1 MTIVASHLYR
11 EGRRVDAVPFEAAT
25 VPAGESEFVWI
36 GLHQPSAEELSKL
49 QRTFGLHELS
59 INDALNPLQTPKLS
73 AYDDQLFVIA
83 QTAQLEGDRITYGK
97 TAIFVGKHYIITV
110 RHGSDRGHGELR
122 GRLETAPHT
131 LRHGTDY
138 ILHAILDFIV
148 DGYLPIVRTIED
160 SVLDM
165 EHKMLDAFLDR
176 GQITRIFRLRR
187 EVILFQRVLDAMLDL
202 CGKLVHLDL
211 PCLDREAKPYFRDAL
226 QHMHRIEAMVGGLR
240 DVITSVFEAS
250 NLLEQQRQGTI
261 TRQLAAWA
269 AILAVPT
276 AIAGIYG
283 MNFENMPEL
292 KTTYGYFA
300 VLGVI
305 FVLCVLLYVRFKR
318 ARWI

>member
-1 MTIVASHLYR
+1 MTVAACYLYR
-11 EGRRVDAVPFEAAT
+11 DGRRVEAVPFEAAF
-25 VPAGESEFVWI
+25 VPAIDNEFIWI
-36 GLHQPSAEELSKL
+36 GLHKPTRDELLLL
-49 QRTFGLHELS
+49 QSRFGLHELS
-59 INDALNPLQTPKLS
+59 IADALSSLQMPKLS
-73 AYDDQLFVIA
+73 VYDDQLFVIA
-83 QTAQLEGDRITYGK
+83 KTAQLAGDSITYGE
-97 TAIFVGKHYIITV
+97 TAIFIGKRYIITV
-110 RHGSDRGHGELR
+110 RNGSERGHGELR
-122 GRLETAPHT
+122 HRLESSPQT
-131 LRHGTDY
+131 LCHGTDY
-138 ILHAILDFIV
+138 ILHAILDFII

-160 SVLDM
+160 AVLDM
-165 EHKMLDAFLDR
+165 ERKMLDAFLDR
-176 GQITRIFRLRR
+176 NQIKRIFKLRR

-202 CGKLVHLDL
+202 CGKLYHLDL
-211 PCLDREAKPYFRDAL
+211 PSLDKEAKPYFRDAL
-226 QHMHRIEAMVGGLR
+226 QHMHRVETMVASLR

-300 VLGVI
+300 VLGI
-305 FVLCVLLYVRFKR
+305 ITIMCIALFIRFKR

>member
-1 MTIVASHLYR
+1 MTVAACYR
-11 EGRRVDAVPFEAAT
+11 YRDGRRIEAVPFNAVT
-25 VPAGESEFVWI
+25 VPQPDNEFLWI
-36 GLHQPSAEELSKL
+36 GLHNPSTEELSLL
-49 QRTFGLHELS
+49 QERFSLHELS
-59 INDALNPLQTPKLS
+59 IADALSPLQMPKLS
-73 AYDDQLFVIA
+73 VYDDQLFVIA
-83 QTAQLEGDRITYGK
+83 KTAQLNDDKIIYGE
-97 TAIFVGKHYIITV
+97 TSIFVGKRYIITV
-110 RHGSDRGHGELR
+110 RNGSERGYSELR
-122 GRLETAPHT
+122 ERLETSPRT
-131 LRHGTDY
+131 LCHGTDF
-138 ILHAILDFIV
+138 ILHAILDFII

-165 EHKMLDAFLDR
+165 ERRMLDAFLNR
-176 GQITRIFRLRR
+176 EQIKRIFKLRR

-202 CGKLVHLDL
+202 TGKLYHLDL
-211 PCLDREAKPYFRDAL
+211 PALDREAKPYFRDAL
-226 QHMHRIEAMVGGLR
+226 QHMHRVETMVGSLR

-292 KTTYGYFA
+292 KTSYGYFV

-305 FVLCVLLYVRFKR
+305 LLLCALLYVRFKR

>member
-1 MTIVASHLYR
+1 MTVAACYLYR
-11 EGRRVDAVPFEAAT
+11 DGRRVEAVPFEAAF
-25 VPAGESEFVWI
+25 VPAIDNEFIWI
-36 GLHQPSAEELSKL
+36 GLHKPTRDELLLL
-49 QRTFGLHELS
+49 QSRFSLHELS
-59 INDALNPLQTPKLS
+59 IADALSSLQMPKLS
-73 AYDDQLFVIA
+73 VYDDQLFVIA
-83 QTAQLEGDRITYGK
+83 KTAQLTGDSITYGE
-97 TAIFVGKHYIITV
+97 TAIFIGKRYMITV
-110 RHGSDRGHGELR
+110 RNGSERGHGELR
-122 GRLETAPHT
+122 HRLESSPQT
-131 LRHGTDY
+131 LCHGTDY
-138 ILHAILDFIV
+138 ILHAILDFII

-160 SVLDM
+160 AVLDM
-165 EHKMLDAFLDR
+165 ERKMLDAFLDR
-176 GQITRIFRLRR
+176 NQIKRIFKLRR

-202 CGKLVHLDL
+202 CGKLYHLDL
-211 PCLDREAKPYFRDAL
+211 PSLDKEAKPYFRDAL
-226 QHMHRIEAMVGGLR
+226 QHMHRVETMVASLR

-305 FVLCVLLYVRFKR
+305 TVMCIALFIRFKR

>member
-1 MTIVASHLYR
+1 MPVIASHMYR
-11 EGRRVDAVPFEAAT
+11 EGRRVEDVPFDAACI
-25 VPAGESEFVWI
+25 PARPSDFIWI
-36 GLHQPSAEELSKL
+36 GLHEPTAEEMRFLKA
-49 QRTFGLHELS
+49 RFNLHELS
-59 INDALNPLQTPKLS
+59 VDDALNSLQTPKLS
-73 AYDDQLFVIA
+73 AYDDQIFVLA
-83 QTAQLEGDRITYGK
+83 QTAKLAGDRIDYGR
-97 TAIFVGKHYIITV
+97 TGIFVGQQYIITV

-122 GRLETAPHT
+122 GRLEASPHM

-165 EHKMLDAFLDR
+165 ERTMLDAFLDR
-176 GQITRIFRLRR
+176 AQIKRIFKLRR

-211 PCLDREAKPYFRDAL
+211 PCLDVEAKPYFRDAL
-226 QHMHRIEAMVGGLR
+226 QHMHRVEQMVGGLR

-261 TRQLAAWA
+261 TRQLASWA

-292 KTTYGYFA
+292 RMEYGYFVA
-300 VLGVI
+300 LGVI
-305 FVLCVLLYVRFKR
+305 ATLCGVLYVRFKR
-318 ARWI
+318 AGWL

>member
-1 MTIVASHLYR
+1 MTVAACYLYR
-11 EGRRVDAVPFEAAT
+11 DGRRIEAVPFEAAI
-25 VPAGESEFVWI
+25 VPAIDNEFIWI
-36 GLHQPSAEELSKL
+36 GLHKPTRDELLLL
-49 QRTFGLHELS
+49 QTRFGLHELS
-59 INDALNPLQTPKLS
+59 IADALSSLQMPKLS
-73 AYDDQLFVIA
+73 VYDNQLFVIA
-83 QTAQLEGDRITYGK
+83 KTAQLAGDSITYGE
-97 TAIFVGKHYIITV
+97 TAIFIGKRYIITV
-110 RHGSDRGHGELR
+110 RNGSERGHGELR
-122 GRLETAPHT
+122 HRLESSPQT
-131 LRHGTDY
+131 LCHGTDY
-138 ILHAILDFIV
+138 ILHAILDFII

-160 SVLDM
+160 AVLDM
-165 EHKMLDAFLDR
+165 ERKMLDAFLDR
-176 GQITRIFRLRR
+176 NQIKRIFKLRR

-202 CGKLVHLDL
+202 CGKLYHLDL
-211 PCLDREAKPYFRDAL
+211 PSLDKEAKPYFRDAL
-226 QHMHRIEAMVGGLR
+226 QHMHRVETMVASLR

-300 VLGVI
+300 VLGI
-305 FVLCVLLYVRFKR
+305 IAIMCIALFIRFKR

>member
-1 MTIVASHLYR
+1 MTVIASYLYR
-11 EGRRVDAVPFEAAT
+11 NGRRMEKVPFHSAAI
-25 VPAGESEFVWI
+25 PAEETDFIWI
-36 GLHQPSAEELSKL
+36 GLHEPTAEELAFLKES
-49 QRTFGLHELS
+49 FDLHELS
-59 INDALNPLQTPKLS
+59 VNDALNPLQTPKLS
-73 AYDDQLFVIA
+73 AYDNQIFVLA
-83 QTAQLEGDRITYGK
+83 QTAKLENDRITYGR
-97 TAIFVGKHYIITV
+97 TGIFVGDRYIITV

-122 GRLETAPHT
+122 DRLETSPHT

-148 DGYLPIVRTIED
+148 DGYMPIVRTIED

-165 EHKMLDAFLDR
+165 ERQMLDSFLDR
-176 GQITRIFRLRR
+176 AQIKRIFRMRR

-202 CGKLVHLDL
+202 CGKLVHLEL
-211 PCLDREAKPYFRDAL
+211 PCLDVEAKPYFRDAL
-226 QHMHRIEAMVGGLR
+226 QHMHRVEQMVGGLR

-261 TRQLAAWA
+261 TRQLASWA

-292 KTTYGYFA
+292 KMTYAYFV
-300 VLGVI
+300 VLGIIAVS
-305 FVLCVLLYVRFKR
+305 CATLYIGFKR
-318 ARWI
+318 AKWL

>member
-1 MTIVASHLYR
+1 MSVVACYLYR
-11 EGRRVDAVPFEAAT
+11 DGKRLKDVPFDAVSIPETDCDFI
-25 VPAGESEFVWI
+25 WI
-36 GLHQPSAEELSKL
+36 GLHKPTPEELSLLKG
-49 QRTFGLHELS
+49 RFGLHELS
-59 INDALNPLQTPKLS
+59 IADALSSLQMPKLS
-73 AYDDQLFVIA
+73 AYDDQLFVVA
-83 QTAQLEGDRITYGK
+83 KTAQLAGDRISYGE
-97 TAIFVGKHYIITV
+97 TAIFVGKRYIITV

-122 GRLETAPHT
+122 GRLETSPQT

-138 ILHAILDFIV
+138 ILHAILDFII

-160 SVLDM
+160 TVLDM
-165 EHKMLDAFLDR
+165 ERKMLDAFLDR
-176 GQITRIFRLRR
+176 DQITRIFRLRR
-187 EVILFQRVLDAMLDL
+187 EIILFQRVLDAMLDL

-211 PCLDREAKPYFRDAL
+211 PCLDKEAKPYFRDAL
-226 QHMHRIEAMVGGLR
+226 QHMHRVETMVGSLR

-283 MNFENMPEL
+283 MNFDNMPEL
-292 KTTYGYFA
+292 KTSYGYFVVLGIIA
-300 VLGVI
+300 VLCIG
-305 FVLCVLLYVRFKR
+305 LYARFKR

>member
-1 MTIVASHLYR
+1 MTVAACYLYR
-11 EGRRVDAVPFEAAT
+11 DGRRIEAVPFEAAF
-25 VPAGESEFVWI
+25 VPAIDNEFIWI
-36 GLHQPSAEELSKL
+36 GLHKPTRDELLLL
-49 QRTFGLHELS
+49 QSRFGLHELS
-59 INDALNPLQTPKLS
+59 IADALSSLQMPKLS
-73 AYDDQLFVIA
+73 VYDDQLFVIA
-83 QTAQLEGDRITYGK
+83 KTAQLAGDSITYGE
-97 TAIFVGKHYIITV
+97 TAIFVGKRYIITV
-110 RHGSDRGHGELR
+110 RNGSERGHGELR
-122 GRLETAPHT
+122 HRLESSPQT
-131 LRHGTDY
+131 LCHGTDY
-138 ILHAILDFIV
+138 ILHAILDFII

-160 SVLDM
+160 AVLDM
-165 EHKMLDAFLDR
+165 ERKMLDAFLDR
-176 GQITRIFRLRR
+176 NQIKRIFKLRR

-202 CGKLVHLDL
+202 CGKLYHLDL
-211 PCLDREAKPYFRDAL
+211 PSLDKEAKPYFRDAL
-226 QHMHRIEAMVGGLR
+226 QHMHRVETMVASLR

-300 VLGVI
+300 VLGI
-305 FVLCVLLYVRFKR
+305 ITIMCIALFIRFKR

>member
-1 MTIVASHLYR
+1 MSVVASYLYR
-11 EGRRVDAVPFEAAT
+11 EGRRLEEVQFHSASIPDRAT
-25 VPAGESEFVWI
+25 DFIWI
-36 GLHQPSAEELSKL
+36 GLHEPSADEMALMKD
-49 QRTFGLHELS
+49 RFNLHELS
-59 INDALNPLQTPKLS
+59 VDDALNPLQTPKLS

-83 QTAQLEGDRITYGK
+83 QTAKLEGDRITYGR
-97 TAIFVGKHYIITV
+97 TAIFVGERYIITV
-110 RHGSDRGHGELR
+110 RHGSERGHGELR
-122 GRLETAPHT
+122 GRLETSPHT

-165 EHKMLDAFLDR
+165 ERTMLDAFLDR
-176 GQITRIFRLRR
+176 AQIKRIFRLRR

-211 PCLDREAKPYFRDAL
+211 PCLDVEAKPYFRDAL
-226 QHMHRIEAMVGGLR
+226 QHMHRIEQMVGGLR

-261 TRQLAAWA
+261 TRQLASWA

-292 KTTYGYFA
+292 KTSYGYFV

-305 FVLCVLLYVRFKR
+305 AVFCIALFIRFKR
-318 ARWI
+318 AKWL

>member
-1 MTIVASHLYR
+1 MPVIASHLYR
-11 EGRRVDAVPFEAAT
+11 DGRRVADVPFEAARI
-25 VPAGESEFVWI
+25 PEAASDFIWI
-36 GLHQPSAEELSKL
+36 GLHEPTAEEMSLLKA
-49 QRTFGLHELS
+49 RFGLHELS
-59 INDALNPLQTPKLS
+59 VDDALNPLQTPKLS
-73 AYDDQLFVIA
+73 AYDDQIFVLA
-83 QTAQLEGDRITYGK
+83 QTAKLAGDHIDYGR
-97 TAIFVGKHYIITV
+97 TGIFVGRRSIITV

-165 EHKMLDAFLDR
+165 ERTMLDAFLDR
-176 GQITRIFRLRR
+176 AQIKRIFRLRR

-211 PCLDREAKPYFRDAL
+211 PCLDQEAKPYFRDAL
-226 QHMHRIEAMVGGLR
+226 QHMHRVEQTVGGLR

-261 TRQLAAWA
+261 TRQLASWA

-283 MNFENMPEL
+283 MNFEHMPEL
-292 KTTYGYFA
+292 DTRYGYF
-300 VLGVI
+300 VTLGVI
-305 FVLCVLLYVRFKR
+305 AGLCGLLYAGFKR
-318 ARWI
+318 AKWL